1 MNKDVVS
8 SLIKVLKTLKNIMIK
23 HNETF
28 RNYLDLRSMATTN
41 RILNQ
46 GERFKKIT
54 EDINSLM
61 KKTLSQ
67 KEFESYIE
75 DSKRMLG
82 ELSQREESINEQ
94 VKTVVNEFQLNLEGF
109 KEKIMEFDGILNEI
123 KDIY

>member
-1 MNKDVVS
+1 MNKDVVL

-41 RILNQ
+41 RILSQ

-82 ELSQREESINEQ
+82 ALSQREVSINEQ
-94 VKTVVNEFQLNLEGF
+94 VKTVVNEFQLNLKGF
-109 KEKIMEFDGILNEI
+109 KEKIMEFDDILNEI
-123 KDIY
+123 KDRY